1 MSTAQPHALTKP
13 QSLKKNS
20 LSVVGSVAMC
30 MAFMGPATSVAFN
43 TQPAASGAG
52 SALPLSIAL
61 ALVACLLVGNTIAAF
76 ARKIPTSGFA
86 YSYNTRGFGPSGGFL
101 SGWLLLLAYGMLAP
115 MLLSAI
121 GSFSSTFLDDQFGIH
136 IPWPVM
142 TIVFGIIVFVINA
155 AGVSESAR
163 AALIFLVVE
172 VGVLLGLATTIIG
185 KGGAGGVTL
194 AAFNPAHSLHG
205 ISGLGTGMLWG
216 ILMFIGFES
225 VATLGEETKSATKT
239 IPVAVFSAVIVI
251 GLFYVY
257 TAFAAANGF
266 GVANGAAFAADSSP
280 WTTLAQRYW
289 GVSWAL
295 ALTVLASQF
304 ANFVSGT
311 NAVVRVIFSMGR
323 EGILPRALGRTST
336 RKVPVTALSCYLVLS
351 LILALALG
359 AKLGPLGVYGFCG
372 TVLGLGMIVI
382 YILISIAVIRF
393 YRREHP
399 SEFRLVRHGVLPVL
413 TAVIML
419 LPIYGQI
426 YPTPAAPNNLVPYL
440 IVAWMVIGAGYLM
453 YLRTR
458 KPQLIAAMGR
468 VFEDAP
474 QPEVEPASPT
484 GVS

>member
-1 MSTAQPHALTKP
+1 MSSPPA

-20 LSVVGSVAMC
+20 LTVVGSVAMC

-52 SALPLSIAL
+52 FALPLSILL
-61 ALVACLLVGNTIAAF
+61 ALIACLLVGNTIAAF

-86 YSYNTRGFGPSGGFL
+86 YSYNTRGFGPNGGFL
-101 SGWLLLLAYGMLAP
+101 SGWLLLLAYGMLGP

-121 GSFSSTFLDDQFGIH
+121 GSFSSTFIVDQFGVH

-142 TIVFGIIVFVINA
+142 TVAFGAVVFAINA

-172 VGVLLGLATTIIG
+172 VGVLLGPATTILG
-185 KGGAGGVTL
+185 KGGATGITL

-225 VATLGEETKSATKT
+225 VATLGEEAKSATKT

-266 GVANGAAFAADSSP
+266 GAANGAAFAADSSP

-289 GVSWAL
+289 GLGWAL

-323 EGILPRALGRTST
+323 EGILPRVLSRTST
-336 RKVPVTALSCYLVLS
+336 RQVPLVALSCYLGLS
-351 LILALALG
+351 LVIALTPG
-359 AKLGPLGVYGFCG
+359 AALGPLGVYGFCG
-372 TVLGLGMIVI
+372 TILGLGMILI

-399 SEFRLVRHGVLPVL
+399 AEWRPVRHGVLPVL
-413 TAVIML
+413 TVVIML

-426 YPTPAAPNNLVPYL
+426 YPTPASPNNLVPYL
-440 IVAWMVIGAGYLM
+440 IVAWMVIGTGYLR
-453 YLRTR
+453 YLRAR
-458 KPQLIAAMGR
+458 RPELITAMGR
-468 VFEDAP
+468 VFEEAP
-474 QPEVEPASPT
+474 QAQPESSAPVRT
-484 GVS
+484 T